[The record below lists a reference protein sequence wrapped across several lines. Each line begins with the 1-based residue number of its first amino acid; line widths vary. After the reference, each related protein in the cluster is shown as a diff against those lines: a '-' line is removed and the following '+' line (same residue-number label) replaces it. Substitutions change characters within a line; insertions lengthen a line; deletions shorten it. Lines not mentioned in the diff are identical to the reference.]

1 MEEMEVKILIAV
13 ITFISTLVASS
24 GFWAWVIKK
33 DVVKNANT
41 KMLLGL
47 GHDRI
52 VYLGLKY
59 IERGSVTQDEYENLY
74 KYLYQPYEEM
84 GGNGSA
90 KRIMETVSRLP
101 IRVEK
106 RYLQEEKK

>member
-1 MEEMEVKILIAV
+1 MNEIEIKILIAF

-24 GFWAWVIKK
+24 GFWTWVIKR

-41 KMLLGL
+41 RMLLGL

-59 IERGSVTQDEYENLY
+59 IEKGSITQDEYENLY
-74 KYLYQPYEEM
+74 NYLYQPYEEM

-90 KRIMETVSRLP
+90 KRIMDTVSRLP

-106 RYLQEEKK
+106 RYLQEERK